1 MFGRGEPGLHGV
13 TKRVA
18 RHPGMGERQ
27 DLHQAIEVV
36 AFQEFGKIAGQ
47 GGLHHWIGGKRGL
60 NKDAALQFV
69 DGKGCLK
76 RHRIL
81 RPETA
86 VVIKHGDAF
95 CPWQEVGGSSCCHPG
110 DEGEDLPFS
119 GAIVP
124 GG

>member
-1 MFGRGEPGLHGV
+1 MFCRGEPALHGV
-13 TKRVA
+13 TKLVA

-36 AFQEFGKIAGQ
+36 AFQELGKIAGQ
-47 GGLHHWIGGKRGL
+47 GGLHHWIGSKRGL
-60 NKDAALQFV
+60 SKDALVQFV

-81 RPETA
+81 QPETA

-95 CPWQEVGGSSCCHPG
+95 CPWQVARRRGIQPLSPWR
-110 DEGEDLPFS
+110 
-119 GAIVP
+119 
-124 GG
+124 